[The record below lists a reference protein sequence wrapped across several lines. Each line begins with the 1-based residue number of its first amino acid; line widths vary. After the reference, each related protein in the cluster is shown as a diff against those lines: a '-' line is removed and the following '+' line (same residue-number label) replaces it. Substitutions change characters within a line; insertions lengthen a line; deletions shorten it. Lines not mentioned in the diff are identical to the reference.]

1 MRDLRNRTVFIPT
14 TERGMEA
21 HSQLEVM
28 SESWEEVDFHGEGPI
43 KAKALDLLMTVLA
56 RGTKSLHY
64 DLG

>member
-1 MRDLRNRTVFIPT
+1 
-14 TERGMEA
+14 MEA

-43 KAKALDLLMTVLA
+43 KAKALDLLTTVLA

-64 DLG
+64 DLD